1 MHERRVDWKTAAWL
15 LWRLERGGRDIQC
28 VLGLV
33 PPYGLQARFVFDGRL
48 LSEYLFANWAEAAAW
63 SRQRRS
69 ELEADGWIV
78 DPSSL
83 PLRTAGEQN
92 MSAGAAMSVRPL
104 NLVSRE
110 GRPTP
115 RIDAHIHDRRRLQ

>member
-48 LSEYLFANWAEAAAW
+48 LSEYLFANWAEASAW

-69 ELEADGWIV
+69 ELEADGWIF

-83 PLRTAGEQN
+83 QRRAAGEQH
-92 MSAGAAMSVRPL
+92 MSAGAAMSVQPL
-104 NLVSRE
+104 NLVGRGE
-110 GRPTP
+110 RPTP
-115 RIDAHIHDRRRLQ
+115 GIEAQVHDRRRLQ